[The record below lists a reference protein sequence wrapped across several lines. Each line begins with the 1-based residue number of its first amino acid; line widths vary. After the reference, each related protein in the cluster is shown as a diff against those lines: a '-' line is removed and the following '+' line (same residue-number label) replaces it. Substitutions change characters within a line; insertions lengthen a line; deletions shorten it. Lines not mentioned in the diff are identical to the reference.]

1 MDYHIVSQGKTTI
14 PSVADDEEMLVTD
27 VRRGL
32 NAFIIMLPVL
42 LFPNR
47 QKACP
52 VISDHILRY
61 H

>member
-32 NAFIIMLPVL
+32 NAFSTMLTVL
-42 LFPNR
+42 LLPNG
-47 QKACP
+47 QSH
-52 VISDHILRY
+52 VQYYHIVLN
-61 H
+61 